1 MSVKYKY
8 LYIRTAVDAHNKLK
22 DVSSKMYDTFDKA
35 GVAMDTRYMKDLES
49 DGVRKS
55 GLFQEGGVI
64 IFNNGSRILCRV
76 VPIKFSL

>member
-8 LYIRTAVDAHNKLK
+8 LCVRAEVDDHNKLK
-22 DVSSKMYDTFDKA
+22 NVSCKMYDTFDKA
-35 GVAMDTRYMKDLES
+35 GVVMDTRYMKDLEA

-76 VPIKFSL
+76 VPIKFAL